1 MSVSLQNQPLGGL
14 GGPGGLGG
22 LDALGPGGLQGLSS
36 QGAGGAAEIQAK
48 LTEVILQILNLLIN
62 ELMKAL
68 QQQQQ
73 GAQGGGGGGGGGG
86 PSAAGGPSG
95 ASGAG
100 APQGVGAP
108 QGASSPSGAGG
119 PQGASNAYQP
129 NNAYQAQQPSYAPP
143 VANAGSPSDVGD
155 VSSASGGKGPAGM
168 PAELW
173 KDCQEAGKKTGVDPY
188 ILAAQMEK
196 ESQFGKGLNG
206 SPSAGDGLM
215 QVEPGTRQAYAGK
228 FQEKMG
234 HAYDHNDPKDQ
245 VAMAG
250 VILADKGGDATN
262 MLQKYNGGDN
272 WAPGA
277 TDSYG
282 REIKA
287 AEYASSVLA
296 KAQQMKAA
304 G

>member
-1 MSVSLQNQPLGGL
+1 MSVSFQTQPLGGL
-14 GGPGGLGG
+14 GGLGG
-22 LDALGPGGLQGLSS
+22 LDALGQSGGLSGLS
-36 QGAGGAAEIQAK
+36 QAPGGAAEIQAK

-62 ELMKAL
+62 EIMKAL

-73 GAQGGGGGGGGGG
+73 GAGGGQGSGGGG
-86 PSAAGGPSG
+86 PSPAGAPSG

-100 APQGVGAP
+100 GPQGIGGP
-108 QGASSPSGAGG
+108 QGASGAGG
-119 PQGASNAYQP
+119 PQGASNAYKP
-129 NNAYQAQQPSYAPP
+129 SGDYQAQQPSYAPP
-143 VANAGSPSDVGD
+143 VSNAGSPSGVGD
-155 VSSASGGKGPAGM
+155 VSSTSGGKGPNGM

-173 KDCQEAGKKTGVDPY
+173 KDCQEAGKKMGVDPY

>member
-1 MSVSLQNQPLGGL
+1 MSVSFQTQPLGGL
-14 GGPGGLGG
+14 GGLGG
-22 LDALGPGGLQGLSS
+22 LDSLGQAGGLQGLS
-36 QGAGGAAEIQAK
+36 QAPGGAAEIQAK

-62 ELMKAL
+62 EFMKAL

-86 PSAAGGPSG
+86 PSG

-100 APQGVGAP
+100 APQGVGGP
-108 QGASSPSGAGG
+108 QGASGAGG
-119 PQGASNAYQP
+119 PQGASNPYQP
-129 NNAYQAQQPSYAPP
+129 NNAYQAQQPTYAPP
-143 VANAGSPSDVGD
+143 VSNAGSPSDVGD

-173 KDCQEAGKKTGVDPY
+173 KDCQEAGRKTGVDPY

>member
-1 MSVSLQNQPLGGL
+1 MSVSFQTQPLGGL
-14 GGPGGLGG
+14 GGLGG
-22 LDALGPGGLQGLSS
+22 LDSLGQAGGLQGLS
-36 QGAGGAAEIQAK
+36 QAPGGAAEIQAK

-73 GAQGGGGGGGGGG
+73 GAQAGGGGGG
-86 PSAAGGPSG
+86 GGPSG

-100 APQGVGAP
+100 APQGVGGP
-108 QGASSPSGAGG
+108 QGASGAGG
-119 PQGASNAYQP
+119 PQGASNPYQP
-129 NNAYQAQQPSYAPP
+129 NNAYQAQQPTYAPP
-143 VANAGSPSDVGD
+143 VSNAGSPSDVGD

-173 KDCQEAGKKTGVDPY
+173 KDCQEAGRKTGVDPY

>member
-1 MSVSLQNQPLGGL
+1 MSVSFQTQPLGGL
-14 GGPGGLGG
+14 GGLGG
-22 LDALGPGGLQGLSS
+22 LDSLGQAGGLQGLS
-36 QGAGGAAEIQAK
+36 QGPGGAAEIQAK

-62 ELMKAL
+62 EIMKTL

-73 GAQGGGGGGGGGG
+73 GAQGGGGGGGGS
-86 PSAAGGPSG
+86 PSAAGGPSS

-100 APQGVGAP
+100 APQGVG
-108 QGASSPSGAGG
+108 G
-119 PQGASNAYQP
+119 PQGAPGAGDPQGPSNAYQP
-129 NNAYQAQQPSYAPP
+129 NNAYQAQQPTYAPP
-143 VANAGSPSDVGD
+143 VSNAAAPSNVGD
-155 VSSASGGKGPAGM
+155 VSSTSGGGKAPAGM

-188 ILAAQMEK
+188 ILAAQMSQ
-196 ESQFGKGLNG
+196 ESEFGEGLKNG
-206 SPSAGDGLM
+206 KSKSVADGLM

-272 WAPGA
+272 WTPGA

-287 AEYASSVLA
+287 TEYASSVLA

>member
-1 MSVSLQNQPLGGL
+1 MSVSFQNQPLGGL
-14 GGPGGLGG
+14 GGPGGL
-22 LDALGPGGLQGLSS
+22 DALGGPGGLSGLS
-36 QGAGGAAEIQAK
+36 QAPGGAAEIQAK

-62 ELMKAL
+62 EIMKAL

-86 PSAAGGPSG
+86 GPSA

-100 APQGVGAP
+100 APQGVGGP
-108 QGASSPSGAGG
+108 QGASGACG

-143 VANAGSPSDVGD
+143 VSGSGAPSNVGD
-155 VSSASGGKGPAGM
+155 VSSTSGGKGPSGM

-245 VAMAG
+245 IAMAG

>member
-1 MSVSLQNQPLGGL
+1 MSVTLQNQPLGGL
-14 GGPGGLGG
+14 GGLGG
-22 LDALGPGGLQGLSS
+22 LDALGQAGGLSGLS
-36 QGAGGAAEIQAK
+36 QGPGGAAEIQAR

-62 ELMKAL
+62 EIMKAL

-73 GAQGGGGGGGGGG
+73 QLGGGGGGQGSGGGG
-86 PSAAGGPSG
+86 PS
-95 ASGAG
+95 
-100 APQGVGAP
+100 GV
-108 QGASSPSGAGG
+108 SGAGG
-119 PQGASNAYQP
+119 PQGASNACGPQGASNPYQP
-129 NNAYQAQQPSYAPP
+129 SKTDYQPQPSFAAP
-143 VANAGSPSDVGD
+143 VTTGNSTPSLGD
-155 VSSASGGKGPAGM
+155 VSGAGGKGPAGM

-173 KDCQEAGKKTGVDPY
+173 KDCQEVGKKTGVDPY
-188 ILAAQMEK
+188 ILAAQMER

-206 SPSAGDGLM
+206 NSPSNGDGLM

-234 HAYDHNDPKDQ
+234 HAYDHGNPKDQ
-245 VAMAG
+245 IAMAG
-250 VILADKGGDATN
+250 VILADKGGDASN

-272 WAPGA
+272 WSPGT

-282 REIKA
+282 RVIKA
-287 AEYASSVLA
+287 DVYASEVLA

>member
-1 MSVSLQNQPLGGL
+1 MSVSFQNQPLGGL
-14 GGPGGLGG
+14 GGLGG
-22 LDALGPGGLQGLSS
+22 LDSLGQAGGLSGLS
-36 QGAGGAAEIQAK
+36 QAPVGAAEIQAR

-62 ELMKAL
+62 EIMKAL

-73 GAQGGGGGGGGGG
+73 GAQGGGGGGGG
-86 PSAAGGPSG
+86 PSAVGGPSG

-100 APQGVGAP
+100 
-108 QGASSPSGAGG
+108 G
-119 PQGASNAYQP
+119 PQGACGPQGPSNAYQP

-143 VANAGSPSDVGD
+143 VSNTGSPSGVGD
-155 VSSASGGKGPAGM
+155 VSSTSGGRGPAGM

-173 KDCQEAGKKTGVDPY
+173 KDCQEAGRKTGVDPY

-296 KAQQMKAA
+296 RAQQMKAA